1 MCRPTNTSSLTSAS
15 FDNKSFRQIR
25 QRNAAVGNTSATA
38 SSTAQAE
45 TRNVAAVANSDPET
59 TFYAK
64 LNDVVDSEPADSEH
78 SDDSRKLRRAAARA
92 RLNRSPS
99 RPDASGRI
107 NNKECHLFAFGALLE
122 EELM

>member
-1 MCRPTNTSSLTSAS
+1 M
-15 FDNKSFRQIR
+15 
-25 QRNAAVGNTSATA
+25 G
-38 SSTAQAE
+38 
-45 TRNVAAVANSDPET
+45 NSDPET

-78 SDDSRKLRRAAARA
+78 NDDRRKLRRAAAARA
-92 RLNRSPS
+92 RAARNRSPS